1 MSFTYTYS
9 DPGPNTI
16 LSSVTYNGGDTN
28 AILPSTVVTIAYAAF
43 STGSVTP
50 VMTSL
55 DCSNAIG
62 LRTIGER
69 AFLFCSALTSVT
81 GISLVTTIQLFAFY
95 GCSILPSFTWPS
107 GAYAIGDETF
117 NSCSALT
124 SITNIVSVTSIGY
137 KAFINCNALPSFSW
151 PSGAKNIDFTFYNCP
166 ALTSITGINS
176 VTNIGQYA
184 FYGCSTLP
192 SFVVPS
198 SVTSIGENA
207 FDSCSMLTSI
217 TLQRLL
223 INILTT
229 LGSNSFLNTT
239 AINSTNYS
247 SLTTMILQ
255 GYTSTNLTTA
265 GFDPVAITLAV
276 AAAALVCFK
285 EDTKILTDKGYIPI
299 QNLRKGDLV
308 KTLLD
313 DYKPIVMIG
322 KRDMY
327 HLASQERI
335 KDQLYKCSQSE
346 YPEIFEDLIITG
358 CHSILVDNFTSE
370 SQKEKV
376 IEINKCIC
384 VTDDK
389 YRVPACADDRASVY
403 ETSGNYTIYHLAL
416 ENDDYYFNYGIY
428 ANGLLVETCSK
439 RYLKE
444 LSNMIMIE

>member
-9 DPGPNTI
+9 DPGPDTI

-28 AILPSTVVTIAYAAF
+28 AILPSTVVTISDLAF
-43 STGSVTP
+43 FTDSVRP
-50 VMTSL
+50 AMTTI
-55 DCSNAIG
+55 DCSNATG
-62 LRTIGER
+62 LRTIGFR
-69 AFLFCSALTSVT
+69 SFGSCSALTSVT
-81 GISLVTTIQLFAFY
+81 GISQVTSIGGYAFY
-95 GCSILPSFTWPS
+95 GCNILPSFPWPP
-107 GAYAIGDETF
+107 GALSISDEVF
-117 NSCSALT
+117 NSCPLLT
-124 SITNIVSVTSIGY
+124 SIGNISSVTSIGS
-137 KAFINCNALPSFSW
+137 KVFINNYALTSFSW
-151 PSGAKNIDFTFYNCP
+151 PSGAKNIDFTFYGCSG
-166 ALTSITGINS
+166 LTSITGINS

-239 AINSTNYS
+239 AINSTNYG
-247 SLTTMILQ
+247 SLTTMLVN
-255 GYTSTNLTTA
+255 GYTSTDLTTA

-308 KTLLD
+308 KTLLN

-335 KDQLYKCSQSE
+335 KDQLYKCSQNE
-346 YPEIFEDLIITG
+346 YPEVFEDLVITG

-376 IEINKCIC
+376 MEINKDIY

-389 YRVPACADDRASVY
+389 YRLPACADDRASVY

-428 ANGLLVETCSK
+428 ANGLLVESCSK

-444 LSNMIMIE
+444 LSNMIVIE